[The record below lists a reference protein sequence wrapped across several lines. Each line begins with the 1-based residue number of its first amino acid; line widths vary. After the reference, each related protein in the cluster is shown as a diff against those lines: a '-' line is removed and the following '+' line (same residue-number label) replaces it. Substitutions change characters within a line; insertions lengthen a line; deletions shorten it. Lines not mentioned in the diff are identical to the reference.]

1 MEVIKSLLFTLLLT
15 IVVEYPIVQVMWL
28 AIKQNEE
35 SKFLLCKNR
44 VVIIPSLIVNVLTN
58 PAINIFALYMFRETE
73 VPFDTIWVIIT
84 ILELIIWAI
93 EGALYKLMLKT
104 SWVNGLMMAITANYV
119 SYLFSFLM

>member
-28 AIKQNEE
+28 AVKQNEE

-104 SWVNGLMMAITANYV
+104 SWINGLMMAITANYV